1 MTSDQQPA
9 TVVLFDIDGTMIDSS
24 GAGGNALLDAVKAE
38 FEVSN
43 PKAVPLHGRTDSGI
57 FRELLE
63 TNGVSGTDK
72 NYDRLCVRYFQI
84 LPSVLASRPALPL
97 AGVVDLLDQMHE
109 HSSIELGLLTGN
121 LPVSAEMKLKH
132 FSLDHYFR
140 RVSLR
145 GTFGDAALARPKLKD
160 SALRL
165 AQSLANSDSLPPDRI
180 VLIGDTPLDIELAKV
195 MQARCLAVATG
206 GFSIDEL
213 TAAGAARAVD
223 DLTDGADIL
232 QWCLQ

>member
-24 GAGGNALLDAVKAE
+24 GAGGSALLDAVQAE
-38 FEVSN
+38 FNVAA
-43 PKAVPLHGRTDSGI
+43 PVAVPLHGRTDSGI

-63 TNGVSGTDK
+63 TNGVQGSDE
-72 NYDRLCVRYFQI
+72 NYDRLCVRYFRT
-84 LPSVLASRPALPL
+84 LPCVLASRPALPL
-97 AGVVDLLDQMHE
+97 AGVVELLEQMRE
-109 HSSIELGLLTGN
+109 HRAIELGLLTGN
-121 LPVSAEMKLKH
+121 LPTSAEMKLKH

-140 RVSLR
+140 RESLR
-145 GTFGDAALARPKLKD
+145 GTFGDAARARPELKD

-165 AQSLANSDSLPPDRI
+165 AQSLANSDSLPPERI

-206 GFSIDEL
+206 GFSIAEL
-213 TAAGAARAVD
+213 TAAGATRAVD